1 MADAG
6 SPFRLTPGWRGLV
19 VVFLRPMVDHQGL
32 DTRSSLTMTQPS
44 TDNSLTR
51 LVDEQLDLAASMLP
65 AMEPSAV
72 HPSPVDHEE
81 RQDAHPTLED
91 VLLGHAQPTPEMLQE
106 LAALESA
113 PPLTDEEL
121 ARQALADGG
130 ADNDPSTPE

>member
-1 MADAG
+1 
-6 SPFRLTPGWRGLV
+6 
-19 VVFLRPMVDHQGL
+19 
-32 DTRSSLTMTQPS
+32 MTQPS

-51 LVDEQLDLAASMLP
+51 LVDEQLDLAASKLP
-65 AMEPSAV
+65 ALEPSAV

-81 RQDAHPTLED
+81 RLAAHATLED
-91 VLLGHAQPTPEMLQE
+91 VLLGHAQASPEMLQE

-113 PPLTDEEL
+113 PPLSDEEL